1 MDLELNDFQVELRES
16 AAAMLARHA
25 PLSLAREYLEGR
37 GEADALWA
45 QIAGLGWLEVGL
57 DQADPFGVPGLCLL
71 AEQVGRHA
79 APTTLV
85 DTALV
90 ARVAAVVGGPR
101 VAQITAGEAPLA
113 LAMLEPARSWCSSTR
128 GTIARRDRDL
138 LVVSGE
144 KTGVHHATA
153 VALLAVVLELDG
165 SPAIALIAPGDA
177 GVTITP
183 LGGIDP
189 SCAPCLIA
197 FDDVRAAEADLLAG
211 PAVEAALAHALD
223 VAAVATTAEGLG
235 AASAALDMAIAYA
248 LEREQYGRQI
258 GAFQGLQQLI
268 AEQHVLRETAWAS
281 VLYAAAALE
290 ERTDDAASAAAV
302 AKAHGAA
309 ATKAVAEGALQVFG
323 GVGFTREHDLHLL
336 YRRALECA
344 GRFGGAVDHE
354 RRVADALLSPEPALA
369 GRRS

>member
-1 MDLELNDFQVELRES
+1 MNLELTDEHVELRES
-16 AAAMLARHA
+16 AVGMLARHA
-25 PLSLAREYLEGR
+25 PLSLARQFLDGHGDPHE
-37 GEADALWA
+37 LWA

-57 DQADPFGVPGLCLL
+57 DEDDPFGVPGLCLL

-90 ARVAAVVGGPR
+90 ARVAAAAGGAR
-101 VAQITAGEAPLA
+101 VARITAGEPPLA
-113 LAMLEPARSWCSSTR
+113 LAMLEPERSWSSSTR
-128 GTIARRDRDL
+128 GTSARREGDRFI
-138 LVVSGE
+138 VSGT

-153 VALLAVVLELDG
+153 VGLLAVVVELDG
-165 SPAIALIAPGDA
+165 SQAIALIPPGDA
-177 GVTITP
+177 GVTIAP
-183 LGGIDP
+183 LGGLDP
-189 SCAPCLIA
+189 SCAPCLVT
-197 FDDVRAAEADLLAG
+197 FDEVRVDESDLLAG
-211 PAVEAALAHALD
+211 PAVEAALTHALD

-258 GAFQGLQQLI
+258 GAFQALQQVI

-290 ERTDDAASAAAV
+290 ERTEDAASAAAV

-344 GRFGGAVDHE
+344 ERFGGAVDHE

-369 GRRS
+369 GRS